1 MTDLGDPAMNDD
13 LTPEII
19 RQWKPVDHAGLHA
32 AWREL
37 FPELYGSAGPR
48 RFDGRDLTAQQ
59 AGWVFEHWVCSAFR
73 LVATPLDRVRG
84 PFTVHLETSEKIK
97 EELDGSVILGW
108 QGFLIQSKLQADPI
122 PFEPIARLYLQVGRR
137 PEGAM
142 GLFFARKYS
151 IAAEELCKE
160 LRPIRVLLFHAEEID
175 WALTREP
182 PLDMLELVRRKWHM
196 ALEEGRPDAPLLD
209 YTALD

>member
-1 MTDLGDPAMNDD
+1 MSDD

-19 RQWKPVDHAGLHA
+19 RQWTPADHGALHA

-37 FPELYGSAGPR
+37 FPEFSGSSDPR

-59 AGWVFEHWVCSAFR
+59 AGWVFEHWVCSTFR
-73 LVATPLDRVRG
+73 LVATPQDGIRG
-84 PFTVHLETSEKIK
+84 PFTVRLELTEQIK

-108 QGFLIQSKLQADPI
+108 QGFLIQSKLQTDPI

-137 PEGAM
+137 PEGAL
-142 GLFFARKYS
+142 GLFFAPKYS
-151 IAAEELCKE
+151 SAAEELSKE
-160 LRPIRVLLFHAEEID
+160 LRPIRVLLFRVEEIQ

-182 PLDMLELVRRKWHM
+182 PLDRLEMVRWKWHM
-196 ALEEGRPDAPLLD
+196 ALEEGRPDGPVLD